1 MDQHAF
7 VARRN
12 IDHFHRM
19 LATEQDDEK
28 RQVID
33 RLLAEEQAKLAVL
46 NPPPVYTIASLAKA
60 A

>member
-1 MDQHAF
+1 
-7 VARRN
+7 
-12 IDHFHRM
+12 M
-19 LATEQDDEK
+19 LATEQDDAK